1 MKNEKFQ
8 KIYGCTNFLLN
19 ANRNPCLNCQHA
31 FPVCYIPVKFPFL
44 LSLNYNITRSFF
56 FFKEIT
62 QEHSLKGSQCD
73 WEKTAARGLLSGCG
87 GKSTGSGL
95 RFSSADP
102 VTGQVHED
110 QTPISKATNSPPF
123 SLGPPD
129 SLNWPLHCQ
138 TSHHRAGGNPLVSQ
152 NEPVTGTCY
161 WGQHAAC
168 HTSGTRGVVLASSPD
183 PQVPL

>member
-1 MKNEKFQ
+1 M
-8 KIYGCTNFLLN
+8 NFLLN
-19 ANRNPCLNCQHA
+19 ANRNPCLNCQHT

-73 WEKTAARGLLSGCG
+73 WEKTAVRGLLL
-87 GKSTGSGL
+87 GSRG
-95 RFSSADP
+95 
-102 VTGQVHED
+102 VTGRAREADCGQDHD
-110 QTPISKATNSPPF
+110 DPDSNFPSHQLTTFP
-123 SLGPPD
+123 LGPPD

-152 NEPVTGTCY
+152 NEPVTGTRY

-168 HTSGTRGVVLASSPD
+168 HPSGTRGVASAGDPD
-183 PQVPL
+183 PQVRLWALTY